1 MLVAN
6 GQFPG
11 PLIEANWGDWIEV
24 KVTNNFATE
33 GTSLHWHGFLMTGT
47 PFMDGKLSSLT
58 FMRTPF

>member
-24 KVTNNFATE
+24 EIINGLKTE
-33 GTSLHWHGFLMTGT
+33 GTAMHWYDHTLRACTSF
-47 PFMDGKLSSLT
+47 
-58 FMRTPF
+58 